1 MHYLEII
8 LLAFALAL
16 DAFAVS
22 LGSGSAGQVRGL
34 RASVRLAFH
43 FGLFQALMPV
53 AGWFLGKGFESVVKA
68 YDHWIAFVLLVL
80 IGGKMIVEAFRGDE
94 KQKTNPSKG
103 MTMVMLSIAT
113 SIDALVVGFSLA
125 LVDIYIWTSAAII
138 GIITGS
144 LSFAGIYLG
153 RRLGHRFGTVME
165 FIGGLILIAIGVK
178 ILFTF

>member
-8 LLAFALAL
+8 LLALALAL

-22 LGSGSAGQVRGL
+22 IGSGSAGQVRGI
-34 RASVRLAFH
+34 RASLRLAFH
-43 FGLFQALMPV
+43 FGLFQAMMPV
-53 AGWFLGKGFESVVKA
+53 AGWFLGKGFESIVKE
-68 YDHWIAFVLLVL
+68 YDHWIAFILLVL
-80 IGGKMIVEAFRGDE
+80 IGGKMILEAFSDSE
-94 KQKTNPSKG
+94 EQKTNPSKG
-103 MTMVMLSIAT
+103 MTMVMLSVAT

-153 RRLGHRFGTVME
+153 KRLGQRFGKTME
-165 FIGGLILIAIGVK
+165 MIGGLILIAIGTK
-178 ILFTF
+178 ILLTF

>member
-1 MHYLEII
+1 LHYLEII

-94 KQKTNPSKG
+94 EQKTNPSKG

-125 LVDIYIWTSAAII
+125 
-138 GIITGS
+138 
-144 LSFAGIYLG
+144 
-153 RRLGHRFGTVME
+153 
-165 FIGGLILIAIGVK
+165 
-178 ILFTF
+178 